1 MKKVLLLLCLLPML
15 VMAQTKKVAILETVD
30 KEGKISYAHKLML
43 RSSLAKAI
51 TEADGYEGY
60 DRVDLESVLGEHSF
74 QRTGMVSDDQIKKL
88 GEMVGAQ
95 YVLIAEAVMVD
106 DATMF
111 ITAKIID
118 VETAQTMK
126 TESQLMK
133 ATPQDIQIGCTTM
146 AGNMLGIKLN
156 AGITQSA
163 ASSKPASSSSSSST
177 PTPASTPKPA
187 APSAKI
193 TWNGDDDLSFRLK
206 SCKAMN
212 SKCYVAIALTNNRS
226 KDMRIYIQLE
236 GGYGSIIKVYDSDGG
251 AYQNSNNGS
260 VMLEVFKGS
269 KLAGENIDF
278 KNVTYTIPGGITIE
292 FKLCIQDFDESASSI
307 KLVQC
312 PIKVDGFES
321 TLEIRNIPVSRQ

>member
-1 MKKVLLLLCLLPML
+1 MCLLPML
-15 VMAQTKKVAILETVD
+15 MMAQTKKVAILETVD

-163 ASSKPASSSSSSST
+163 ASSKPASSSTSSST
-177 PTPASTPKPA
+177 PTPVSTPKPA
-187 APSAKI
+187 APATKINWDGYDQMSFRVSKCSVSGSRLTLVIIVTNNTKEYIRAQFERQPNLGTYNLLIYDDAGNSYNLYKIGGKIGDSNMNEYSTYFEMPSSTSMKMTFWVNNFDEDATKI
-193 TWNGDDDLSFRLK
+193 TAFTCSFRGM
-206 SCKAMN
+206 SEMVYGKA
-212 SKCYVAIALTNNRS
+212 S
-226 KDMRIYIQLE
+226 
-236 GGYGSIIKVYDSDGG
+236 
-251 AYQNSNNGS
+251 
-260 VMLEVFKGS
+260 
-269 KLAGENIDF
+269 
-278 KNVTYTIPGGITIE
+278 
-292 FKLCIQDFDESASSI
+292 
-307 KLVQC
+307 
-312 PIKVDGFES
+312 
-321 TLEIRNIPVSRQ
+321 LEIKNIPVSRQ